1 VCFLVAKLKKYS
13 EEWTGIQSS
22 RRTDDR
28 LDALNTA
35 VLPQKKKRKNEKNR
49 KTLSIDSAQ
58 PAAQEKEHIWNAND
72 LSAQLLMT
80 FIHRLAS
87 R

>member
-1 VCFLVAKLKKYS
+1 MDWNTEFS
-13 EEWTGIQSS
+13 TDRRQTGCTKHSG
-22 RRTDDR
+22 
-28 LDALNTA
+28 LAA
-35 VLPQKKKRKNEKNR
+35 EKKRKNEKNR